1 MIPVRGYDGHKVAVL
16 GLGRTGLSSLRA
28 LKAGGAET
36 VCWDDN
42 EASRETAAQEGFAV
56 EDLTRDRPWE
66 GVKALIVSPGIP
78 HLYPEPHPVVS
89 QAQAMGV
96 VIDNDIGLFFR
107 SFATEDWDQFDV
119 IPRVVCVTG
128 SNGKSTTTALIHH
141 ILTATGRPCQMGG
154 NIGVPVLDLEP
165 AHDGDVVVLELS
177 SYQTELA
184 RALAPEI
191 SVFLNISPDHLD
203 RHGGMGGYFAAKSRL
218 FALGGAE
225 KNIIGVDEKEG
236 RFLAS
241 QLREEADTG
250 DPVLR
255 LSVTQRLKDG
265 WSIFARKGFLSEWR
279 RERQIASID
288 LRNMKSLPGLHN
300 HQNACAA
307 YSVARVLGM
316 GARDIETAMA
326 SYPGLPHRC
335 QIVGE
340 IDGVTFVNDS
350 KATNA
355 DAAEK
360 ALLAFDNIHWIAG
373 GVPKEGGIEPLIG
386 LMDRVKQT
394 YLIGEAA
401 PSFSNSLG
409 DHLHVV
415 NETLSGAF
423 EAAVSNAQA
432 GDVIL
437 LAPACA
443 SFDQFKS
450 FEARGDAFVDLFED
464 ALHLSQKR

>member
-16 GLGRTGLSSLRA
+16 GLGRTGLSVLNA

-36 VCWDDN
+36 IAWDDN
-42 EASRETAAQEGFAV
+42 EASREDAHNQGFNI
-56 EDLTRDRPWE
+56 EDLTRDKPWSD
-66 GVKALIVSPGIP
+66 VKALIVSPGIP
-78 HLYPEPHPVVS
+78 HLYPEPHPAVS
-89 QAQAMGV
+89 KAQEMGV

-107 SFATEDWDQFDV
+107 SFATEDWDQFDT

-141 ILTATGRPCQMGG
+141 VLTSFGKPCQMGG
-154 NIGVPVLDLEP
+154 NIGLPVLDLEP
-165 AHDGDVVVLELS
+165 AHDGDIVVLELS

-191 SVFLNISPDHLD
+191 SVFLNLSPDHLD
-203 RHGGMGGYFAAKSRL
+203 RHGGLGGYFAAKLRL

-236 RFLAS
+236 RYLAA

-255 LSVTQRLKDG
+255 ISATQRLKDG
-265 WSIFARKGFLSEWR
+265 WSIFARKGFLAEWR
-279 RERQIASID
+279 RERQVASID
-288 LRNMKSLPGLHN
+288 LRELPTLPGAHN

-307 YSVARVLGM
+307 YAVARIIGM
-316 GARDIETAMA
+316 GAKDIEAAFKT
-326 SYPGLPHRC
+326 YPGLPHRC
-335 QIVGE
+335 QIVAVKN
-340 IDGVTFVNDS
+340 GVTFVNDS

-360 ALLAFDNIHWIAG
+360 SLLAFQNIHWIAG
-373 GVPKEGGIEPLIG
+373 GVPKEGGITSLKPLLERI
-386 LMDRVKQT
+386 KHA
-394 YLIGEAA
+394 YLIGESASDFA
-401 PSFSNSLG
+401 NSL
-409 DHLHVV
+409 DDQP
-415 NETLSGAF
+415 NTISETL
-423 EAAVSNAQA
+423 ENAVTQAVKNAKE

-443 SFDQFKS
+443 SFDQFNS
-450 FEARGDAFVDLFED
+450 FEARGDAFVELIE
-464 ALHLSQKR
+464 AL

>member
-16 GLGRTGLSSLRA
+16 GLGRTGLSALRA
-28 LKAGGAET
+28 LQAGGAET

-42 EASRETAAQEGFAV
+42 EASRDVASQEGFAV

-66 GVKALIVSPGIP
+66 GVKALIVSPGIA
-78 HLYPEPHPVVS
+78 HLYPDPHPVVS

-96 VIDNDIGLFFR
+96 VVDNDIGLFFR

-141 ILTATGRPCQMGG
+141 ILTSSGRPCQMGG

-191 SVFLNISPDHLD
+191 SVFLN
-203 RHGGMGGYFAAKSRL
+203 
-218 FALGGAE
+218 
-225 KNIIGVDEKEG
+225 
-236 RFLAS
+236 
-241 QLREEADTG
+241 
-250 DPVLR
+250 
-255 LSVTQRLKDG
+255 
-265 WSIFARKGFLSEWR
+265 RKGFLSEWR
-279 RERQIASID
+279 RERQVASID
-288 LRNMKSLPGLHN
+288 LRNMASLPGLHN

-340 IDGVTFVNDS
+340 LNGVTFVNDS

-355 DAAEK
+355 DAAQK

-373 GVPKEGGIEPLIG
+373 GVPKEGGIEPLLG
-386 LMDRVKQT
+386 LMDRVKHA
-394 YLIGEAA
+394 YLIGEASA
-401 PSFSNSLG
+401 SFSESLG
-409 DHLHVV
+409 DHPHYVR
-415 NETLSGAF
+415 
-423 EAAVSNAQA
+423 Q
-432 GDVIL
+432 I
-437 LAPACA
+437 
-443 SFDQFKS
+443 
-450 FEARGDAFVDLFED
+450 R
-464 ALHLSQKR
+464 